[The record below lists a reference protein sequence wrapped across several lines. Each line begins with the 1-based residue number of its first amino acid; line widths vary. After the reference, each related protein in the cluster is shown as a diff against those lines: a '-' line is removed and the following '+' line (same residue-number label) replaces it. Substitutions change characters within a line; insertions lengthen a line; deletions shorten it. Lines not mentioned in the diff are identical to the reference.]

1 MEFLLDIQYI
11 TNIINLG
18 YSPKTYITQLET
30 LKNKIYF
37 LLYSNDLI
45 LFDKK
50 TSQKTQRHFSNIIH
64 LIKAINDHLYII
76 TNTSLILLNDKLCE
90 LKIYNLN
97 EKIYLI
103 TFIED
108 SPKKLEF
115 IYVNEKNEIKYF
127 SKKNFSEEKILY
139 LYKENNNVNKII
151 FQNNILLWTTNLSL
165 KVFNLTN
172 KKMLIKNIFNINEEN
187 YDFKFID
194 CYLFNNILCININYK
209 EIILYHLPNEEIPLS
224 FQILNLKAED
234 KFYFIG
240 MWINSSLNKL
250 SILKYNNEKNLFL
263 EIMKIEDKNLSN
275 IDIKEKIYFKR
286 NFNFITNYNNYN
298 KNLIKFIFNDNN
310 IYLYNNFEIFTIL
323 LLNKKE
329 KLFIDLNQNNELQL
343 DNNDLD
349 FIYYNF
355 SNFNLNEQYY
365 ILNKIIY
372 TDKNSINSRIIDEKI
387 IGVNLEKFKYFF
399 NCIFGKKINNKGE
412 DILYNNF
419 ILSLLKYKKFLKF
432 YNILKEKFYKFLNQY
447 NKEKIIET
455 FIEQDYN
462 FLIKFIND
470 LDNIKITENLEK
482 LFYSKININSKNYKY
497 ILGLLYKKDNKFEK
511 SLELF
516 IDIEKV
522 DEIFDILNNNN
533 QFFIFKYDK
542 IFLLLDEKKLLLIL
556 DYIYYKD
563 KNECNNF
570 YIKLF
575 GLSNNSKISMFTY
588 YLIQNEKNYLLIDLS
603 ISKKLF
609 SICLKE
615 NKNIKNIND
624 FSKML
629 IKFLKNENKFNY
641 KNLINENIKEL
652 QLNVNNEIYIVL
664 LALINDYKT
673 IINIFIDK
681 IEDPQKCIKF
691 IENESLNENTK
702 NDIYNY
708 LKDKINL
715 SKNLSNFK
723 KLYFIL
729 QFQDQL
735 TNKEKYFLN
744 DDNYIEKNKDDILY
758 FIMILDELKLK
769 EKILFMTLDLHK
781 NNFEEMKNLYK
792 INNNK
797 GKFINL
803 NFDKNLQYCCFDEC
817 IHFQKFEINDNLIY
831 FRFCNHKFHKECLD
845 EINEIYNLNNNK
857 YIFCPI
863 CENLI

>member
-30 LKNKIYF
+30 LKNKIFF
-37 LLYSNDLI
+37 LLNSNDLI
-45 LFDKK
+45 LFDRK
-50 TSQKTQRHFSNIIH
+50 TLQKTQRHFSNIIH
-64 LIKAINDHLYII
+64 LIKAINEHLYII
-76 TNTSLILLNDKLCE
+76 INTSLILLNDKLCE

-108 SPKKLEF
+108 SQKKLEF
-115 IYVNEKNEIKYF
+115 IYVNEKNEIKYY
-127 SKKNFSEEKILY
+127 SKKNFSDEKILY
-139 LYKENNNVNKII
+139 LYKENNIVHKII
-151 FQNNILLWTTNLSL
+151 FQNNILLWTTNISL
-165 KVFNLTN
+165 KVFNLNN
-172 KKMLIKNIFNINEEN
+172 KKMLIKKIFNINEELF
-187 YDFKFID
+187 DFKLID

-209 EIILYHLPNEEIPLS
+209 EIILFHLPNEEIPLS
-224 FQILNLKAED
+224 FQILNLKAE
-234 KFYFIG
+234 KEFYFIG

-250 SILKYNNEKNLFL
+250 SILKYNYKKNLFL
-263 EIMKIEDKNLSN
+263 EIMKIEDKNLMD
-275 IDIKEKIYFKR
+275 IDVTENIYFKK
-286 NFNFITNYNNYN
+286 NFNFISNYN

-310 IYLYNNFEIFTIL
+310 IYLYNNLEIFTII

-329 KLFIDLNQNNELQL
+329 KLFLDLNQNNDFQL
-343 DNNDLD
+343 DDNNID
-349 FIYYNF
+349 FIYYNY

-365 ILNKIIY
+365 ILTKIIY
-372 TDKNSINSRIIDEKI
+372 SDKNFTKTIYDL
-387 IGVNLEKFKYFF
+387 NLEKFKYFF

-419 ILSLLKYKKFLKF
+419 ILLLLKYKKFLKF
-432 YNILKEKFYKFLNQY
+432 YNIIKEKFNKFLNQY
-447 NKEKIIET
+447 NKEKIIEIY
-455 FIEQDYN
+455 IEQDCN

-470 LDNIKITENLEK
+470 LDNIKITENIEK
-482 LFYSKININSKNYKY
+482 LFYSKININLNNYKY
-497 ILGLLYKKDNKFEK
+497 LLGLLYRKDKQFEK

-516 IDIEKV
+516 IEIEKI

-533 QFFIFKYDK
+533 QFLIFKYDK
-542 IFLLLDEKKLLLIL
+542 LFKLLDEKKLLFIL
-556 DYIYYKD
+556 DYIYYKE
-563 KNECNNF
+563 KSECNNF

-575 GLSNNSKISMFTY
+575 ELTSNKKISMFTY
-588 YLIQNEKNYLLIDLS
+588 YLIESDKNYLLIDLLT
-603 ISKKLF
+603 SKKLF

-615 NKNIKNIND
+615 NKNLTHIND

-629 IKFLKNENKFNY
+629 IKFLKNEKMFDF
-641 KNLINENIKEL
+641 KNLIDENFEEL
-652 QLNVNNEIYIVL
+652 QLKVNYEIYIVL
-664 LALINDYKT
+664 LTLINDYKT
-673 IINIFIDK
+673 IINIYIDI

-702 NDIYNY
+702 NEIYNY

-735 TNKEKYFLN
+735 TNKEKLILN
-744 DDNYIEKNKDDILY
+744 DDNYKEKNKDDILY

-769 EKILFMTLDLHK
+769 EKILFLTLDLHK
-781 NNFEEMKNLYK
+781 NNIEELKTKYK
-792 INNNK
+792 INKNK
-797 GKFINL
+797 GIFINL

-817 IHFQKFEINDNLIY
+817 IHFQKIANNDSLIY
-831 FRFCNHKFHKECLD
+831 FRFCKHKFHKECLD
-845 EINEIYNLNNNK
+845 EINEIYNLNINK
-857 YIFCPI
+857 YNFCPI
-863 CENLI
+863 CENIIS

>member
-30 LKNKIYF
+30 LKNKIFF
-37 LLYSNDLI
+37 LLNSNDLI
-45 LFDKK
+45 LFDRK
-50 TSQKTQRHFSNIIH
+50 TLQKTQRHFTNIIH
-64 LIKAINDHLYII
+64 LIKAINEHLYII
-76 TNTSLILLNDKLCE
+76 INTSLILLNDKLCE

-108 SPKKLEF
+108 SQKKLEF
-115 IYVNEKNEIKYF
+115 IYVNEKNEIKYY
-127 SKKNFSEEKILY
+127 SKKNFSDEKILY
-139 LYKENNNVNKII
+139 LYKENNIVHKII
-151 FQNNILLWTTNLSL
+151 FQNNILLWTTNISL
-165 KVFNLTN
+165 KVFNLNN
-172 KKMLIKNIFNINEEN
+172 KKMLIKKIFNINEELF
-187 YDFKFID
+187 DFKLID

-209 EIILYHLPNEEIPLS
+209 EIILFHLPNEEIPLS
-224 FQILNLKAED
+224 FQILNLKAE
-234 KFYFIG
+234 KEFYFIG

-250 SILKYNNEKNLFL
+250 SILKYNYKKNLFL
-263 EIMKIEDKNLSN
+263 EIMKIEDKNLMD
-275 IDIKEKIYFKR
+275 IDVTENIYFKK
-286 NFNFITNYNNYN
+286 NFNFISNYN

-310 IYLYNNFEIFTIL
+310 IYLYNNLEIFTII

-329 KLFIDLNQNNELQL
+329 KLFLDLNQNNDFQL
-343 DNNDLD
+343 DDNNID
-349 FIYYNF
+349 FIYYNY

-365 ILNKIIY
+365 ILTKIIY
-372 TDKNSINSRIIDEKI
+372 SDKNFTKTIYDL
-387 IGVNLEKFKYFF
+387 NLEKFKYFF

-419 ILSLLKYKKFLKF
+419 ILLLLKYKKFLKF
-432 YNILKEKFYKFLNQY
+432 YNIIKEKFNKFLNQY
-447 NKEKIIET
+447 NKEKIIEIY
-455 FIEQDYN
+455 IEQDCN

-470 LDNIKITENLEK
+470 LDNIKITENIEK
-482 LFYSKININSKNYKY
+482 LFYSKININLNNYKY
-497 ILGLLYKKDNKFEK
+497 LLGLLYRKDKKFEK

-516 IDIEKV
+516 IDIEKI

-533 QFFIFKYDK
+533 QFLIFKYDK
-542 IFLLLDEKKLLLIL
+542 LFILLDEKKLLFIL
-556 DYIYYKD
+556 DYIYYKE
-563 KNECNNF
+563 KSECNNF

-575 GLSNNSKISMFTY
+575 ELTNNKKISMFTY
-588 YLIQNEKNYLLIDLS
+588 YLIESDKNYLLIDLLT
-603 ISKKLF
+603 SKKLF

-615 NKNIKNIND
+615 NKNLTHIYD

-629 IKFLKNENKFNY
+629 IKFLKNEKMFDF
-641 KNLINENIKEL
+641 KNLIDENFEEL
-652 QLNVNNEIYIVL
+652 QLKVNYEIYIVL
-664 LALINDYKT
+664 LTLINDYKT
-673 IINIFIDK
+673 IINIYIDI

-702 NDIYNY
+702 NEIYNY

-735 TNKEKYFLN
+735 TNKEKLILN
-744 DDNYIEKNKDDILY
+744 DDNYKEKNKDDILY

-769 EKILFMTLDLHK
+769 EKILFLTLDLHK
-781 NNFEEMKNLYK
+781 NNIEELKTKYK
-792 INNNK
+792 INKNK
-797 GKFINL
+797 GIFINL

-817 IHFQKFEINDNLIY
+817 IHFQKIANNDSLIY
-831 FRFCNHKFHKECLD
+831 FRFCKHKFHKECLD
-845 EINEIYNLNNNK
+845 EINEIYNLNINK
-857 YIFCPI
+857 YNFCPI
-863 CENLI
+863 CENIIS